1 MNEKTVAKEIPD
13 KIVKIHTIA
22 MCVVCLLFGVL
33 SLIKGNYP
41 IAGITIGLGFVILL
55 VSLVFMK
62 GIANITRGVFL
73 TQSTIILV
81 LMLSAGQLHS
91 LFTLL
96 AANIAIGCI
105 YYSLKNIQ
113 IAWILT
119 DVVMLGA
126 LIFKDMF
133 YTGADLNFIIKGIL
147 GINVAAAM
155 IRLLLKDSISH
166 IDMAEEKTAHAE
178 ELMGKVQAQVEHS
191 NSLIAKQ
198 NQTVSKVSDIAE
210 NLSTSTASMLEISDR
225 LSATVQEQSGAV
237 EEIHDSIARFLQD
250 AKQSYEV
257 AESTAEVAVTS
268 VNMLEQN
275 DEIMRKMMDAMNE
288 INSTSDRI
296 NVIIKTIDDI
306 AFQTNILA
314 LNAAVEAA
322 RAGAAG
328 KGFAVVADEV
338 RNLATKSAEAAKDT
352 EKLIHESGKAV
363 DVGAKLVAEMAEQMK
378 SVVECSKKSKDQ
390 AQQITGLIQ
399 KQQVAVSEI
408 EERARIVSNVISQ
421 NAQTASESA
430 GIAHGVSDE
439 IARMRNI
446 VSEHN

>member
-178 ELMGKVQAQVEHS
+178 ELTGKVQAQVEHS

-237 EEIHDSIARFLQD
+237 EEIHDSISRFLQD

-288 INSTSDRI
+288 INSTADRI

>member
-1 MNEKTVAKEIPD
+1 MNGKMVAKEIPD

-22 MCVVCLLFGVL
+22 MSVVCLLFGIL

-41 IAGITIGLGFVILL
+41 IAGITLGVGVVILL

-62 GIANITRGVFL
+62 GIPNITRGVFL
-73 TQSTIILV
+73 TQSAIIIVLV
-81 LMLSAGQLHS
+81 LSAGQLHS

-133 YTGADLNFIIKGIL
+133 YTNADLNFIVKGIL

-166 IDMAEEKTAHAE
+166 IDMAEEKTARAE
-178 ELMGKVQAQVEHS
+178 ELTGKVQVQIEHS

-198 NQTVSKVSDIAE
+198 NQTVHQVSDIAE
-210 NLSTSTASMLEISDR
+210 NLSAKTSSMLEISDR

-237 EEIHDSIARFLQD
+237 NEIHESIARFLQD
-250 AKQSYEV
+250 AKQSYDV
-257 AESTAEVAVTS
+257 AESTAEIAVTS
-268 VNMLEQN
+268 VTMLEQN

-288 INSTSDRI
+288 INSTADRI

-399 KQQVAVSEI
+399 KQQIAVSEI

>member
-73 TQSTIILV
+73 TQATIILV

-178 ELMGKVQAQVEHS
+178 ELTGKVQAQVEHS

-288 INSTSDRI
+288 INSTADRI